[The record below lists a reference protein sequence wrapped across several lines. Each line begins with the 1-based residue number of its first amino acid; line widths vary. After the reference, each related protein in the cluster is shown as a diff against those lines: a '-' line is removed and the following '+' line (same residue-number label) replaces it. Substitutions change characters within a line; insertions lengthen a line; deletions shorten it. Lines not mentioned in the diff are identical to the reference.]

1 MANQC
6 IAILRR
12 KKDITENFITVWCP
26 WGHGKGNLGLI
37 QDIALYLQHNRENFD
52 IHANDPIPY
61 LVILHNT
68 SAVKHK
74 RIRVLNKANNI
85 SLTNLQASRKGG
97 GQ

>member
-1 MANQC
+1 MHSNIKAEEKY
-6 IAILRR
+6 L
-12 KKDITENFITVWCP
+12 TENLITVWCP